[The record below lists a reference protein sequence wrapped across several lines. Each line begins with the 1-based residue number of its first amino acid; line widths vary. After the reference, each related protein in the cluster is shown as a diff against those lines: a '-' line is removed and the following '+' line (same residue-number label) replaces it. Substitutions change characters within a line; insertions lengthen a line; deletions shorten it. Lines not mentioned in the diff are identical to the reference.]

1 MLKNEGA
8 PDLIT
13 GIIMGV
19 VVVDVVVDV
28 GKTLENEEKFMS
40 VKYNH
45 RGCVSIQGLQTLEGF
60 I

>member
-1 MLKNEGA
+1 MKNEGP

-19 VVVDVVVDV
+19 VVGVVVDV

-40 VKYNH
+40 RK
-45 RGCVSIQGLQTLEGF
+45 
-60 I
+60 